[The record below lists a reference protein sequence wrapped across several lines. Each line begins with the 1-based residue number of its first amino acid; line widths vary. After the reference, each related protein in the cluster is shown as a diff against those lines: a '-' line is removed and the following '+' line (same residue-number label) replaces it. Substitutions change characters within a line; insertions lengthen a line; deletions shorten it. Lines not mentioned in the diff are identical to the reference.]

1 MKRNFKKILPN
12 NMKPQI
18 TYTGRKLGSLFQ
30 TKDQNIFEHKHDVIY
45 QEKCQAENCV
55 DDSMAETARR
65 GKERVVDHT
74 GRDTT
79 SYLLKHSKE
88 SEHKSLGGVDYKRI
102 GTGYCKNTMK
112 EII

>member
-1 MKRNFKKILPN
+1 
-12 NMKPQI
+12 
-18 TYTGRKLGSLFQ
+18 
-30 TKDQNIFEHKHDVIY
+30 
-45 QEKCQAENCV
+45 
-55 DDSMAETARR
+55 MAETARR
-65 GKERVVDHT
+65 GNERVVDHT